1 MPANHTP
8 KKPRMS
14 IEHRIRR
21 RNQIIILVFSVF
33 IILTMLL
40 SLVKF

>member
-1 MPANHTP
+1 MPVNRTSQ
-8 KKPRMS
+8 KPRMS
-14 IEHRIRR
+14 IEHRVRR